1 MGGMIGRRVAAASLA
16 VALAVGAAAMPPPA
30 AAVVIVYTVIVLPL
44 TAVADQVTDFTVTVT
59 NVVGPDDLGCI
70 ELTVPNTYELH
81 AVSDPVQSA
90 GRDWTAVADG
100 GTVIAWSESGG
111 GRLNIL
117 ESVTF
122 VVTARPEGGGDRRLD
137 APCPSVPGLRWRGG
151 DRYPGAGD
159 GAAAAP
165 DAHTGADAEAHPTP
179 DSTADPASDAS
190 TDCGADPGRRRR
202 GTPAGDPVVDG
213 N

>member
-1 MGGMIGRRVAAASLA
+1 MIGRRVAAQRHLRLHWRSAQL
-16 VALAVGAAAMPPPA
+16 PA
-30 AAVVIVYTVIVLPL
+30 AAGRRLVIVYTVTVLPL

-90 GRDWTAVADG
+90 GRDWTAVAEG

-111 GRLNIL
+111 GRLNVL

-122 VVTARPEGGGDRRLD
+122 VVTARPKEAEIAD
-137 APCPSVPGLRWRGG
+137 WTHH
-151 DRYPGAGD
+151 
-159 GAAAAP
+159 
-165 DAHTGADAEAHPTP
+165 AHRTR
-179 DSTADPASDAS
+179 TAMA
-190 TDCGADPGRRRR
+190 RRRSGSR
-202 GTPAGDPVVDG
+202 CR
-213 N
+213 